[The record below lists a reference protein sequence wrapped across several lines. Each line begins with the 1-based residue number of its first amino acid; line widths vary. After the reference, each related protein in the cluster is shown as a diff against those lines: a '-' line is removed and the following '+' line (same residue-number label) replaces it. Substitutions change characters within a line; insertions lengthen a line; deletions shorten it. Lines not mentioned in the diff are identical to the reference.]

1 MALHQDLNT
10 TPLPSLILVGKNN
23 LRMNTTS
30 QLQYN
35 SFTRRAGHLINYS
48 TVDTKIEK
56 IKISS

>member
-23 LRMNTTS
+23 LRMNTTTV
-30 QLQYN
+30 QL
-35 SFTRRAGHLINYS
+35 FTRRTGHLINYS